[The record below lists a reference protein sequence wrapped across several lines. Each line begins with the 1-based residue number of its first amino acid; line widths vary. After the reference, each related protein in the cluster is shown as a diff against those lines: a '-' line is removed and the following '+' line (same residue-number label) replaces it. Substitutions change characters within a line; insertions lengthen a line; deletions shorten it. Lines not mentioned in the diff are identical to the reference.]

1 MQRAKWNAIK
11 LICTRLYFLLP
22 PSFVSPLFSSYFP
35 RLPFSLLSHF
45 QHFERCSRSLFPP
58 LFTFR
63 FSLSLSSLQESSH
76 FCFPIPE
83 FFASLSSSSFLP
95 LPLPLPPPLPVEL
108 IIKEFFFFFFF
119 FFFFVAEKS
128 TEVFLLEKWRVRMD
142 IFLFVL
148 SRRRKGVPR
157 NWDYDN
163 VLRKDSRQGRS
174 RNLLPRNFVTHGYIF
189 QEI

>member
-1 MQRAKWNAIK
+1 MKRNKTYLPPPLLSPPSILCLPTLLFIFSSPSLFSPLAFST
-11 LICTRLYFLLP
+11 LRTLLP
-22 PSFVSPLFSSYFP
+22 FTFSSPFYFSF
-35 RLPFSLLSHF
+35 L
-45 QHFERCSRSLFPP
+45 
-58 LFTFR
+58 
-63 FSLSLSSLQESSH
+63 SLSLSSLQESSH

-108 IIKEFFFFFFF
+108 IIKEFFFFFF